1 MAQSFDRN
9 VEPVLDPSDWVIRWA
24 SLIRA
29 RGRVLDLA
37 AGHGRHAR
45 ALAAQGFAVTAVD
58 LDVSGLVGVSFE
70 VIAADL
76 EAGPWPFTAR
86 SYDAIVITN
95 YLHRP
100 HFAHLVDTLAVGGAL
115 IFETFAVGNEKFGR
129 PRNPAFLLAQGELL
143 AAFAPHLRI
152 VAYEHGAEQKPRPAM
167 RQRLCA
173 VKEH

>member
-9 VEPVLDPSDWVIRWA
+9 VEPVLEPSAWVLRWVQ
-24 SLIRA
+24 LIRP

-45 ALAAQGFAVTAVD
+45 ALAALGHTVTAVD
-58 LDVSGLVGVSFE
+58 LDTTGLTDAPCE

-76 EAGPWPFTAR
+76 EADPWPFAAR
-86 SYDAIVITN
+86 SFDAIVVTN

-100 HFAHLVDTLAVGGAL
+100 HFTLLAETLANNGVL
-115 IFETFAVGNEKFGR
+115 IFETFAAGNEKFGR

-143 AAFAPHLRI
+143 AVFAPRLRI
-152 VAYEHGAEQKPRPAM
+152 VAYEHGAEQRPRPAM

-173 VKEH
+173 VKDG

>member
-9 VEPVLDPSDWVIRWA
+9 LEPVRDPSDWVHRWA

-29 RGRVLDLA
+29 KGRVLDLA
-37 AGHGRHAR
+37 AGDGRHAR

-58 LDVSGLVGVSFE
+58 LDVSGLKDAPCE
-70 VIAADL
+70 VVAADL
-76 EAGPWPFTAR
+76 EADPWPFAAQ
-86 SYDAIVITN
+86 SFDAIVITN

-100 HFAHLVDTLAVGGAL
+100 HFPHLVDTLADNGVL

-173 VKEH
+173 VKS